1 MNRKCYAIF
10 LIAGDATRW
19 GSGDKCL
26 GLIHGVPAVL
36 YALKAFQES
45 SIFQRYLFVYK
56 NKEQRHI
63 LASSCKHYFPHESI
77 DFVEGGPGRRLSVL
91 CALEWINKMDPHFD
105 GFIFIHDGA
114 RPLVTCDNLQN
125 LYHLL
130 PYSND
135 ILPIQQKLL
144 SNNEF
149 PNRNCP
155 YGISLAHRV
164 TETLVVESVPNT
176 NFDYLTNTNS
186 QRIIHFSNRRIYP
199 DRDTSW
205 ALETPQ
211 VFPFRQL
218 LEDHRRFAD
227 ALKKGNSL
235 PKVTD
240 DTSIFSGS
248 LLLLENLTPNNK
260 LTHREDL
267 PFVTSYLREA
277 SKKFTQ

>member
-1 MNRKCYAIF
+1 MNRSCYAIF

-45 SIFQRYLFVYK
+45 SIFRRYLFVYK
-56 NKEQRHI
+56 NDKQQHI
-63 LASSCKHYFPHESI
+63 LKAACEHYFPHESI
-77 DFVEGGPGRRLSVL
+77 NFVQGGSERRLSVL

-105 GFIFIHDGA
+105 RFIFIHDGA
-114 RPLVTCDNLQN
+114 RPLVTCDNLLD

-130 PYSND
+130 PCSKK
-135 ILPIQQKLL
+135 ILPAQQKLL
-144 SNNEF
+144 LSSILRKQNH
-149 PNRNCP
+149 P
-155 YGISLAHRV
+155 YGVALAHQV
-164 TETLVVESVPNT
+164 TETLVAESTPST
-176 NFDYLTNTNS
+176 NFSYSANIDSPKVVHL
-186 QRIIHFSNRRIYP
+186 SNHRMYP
-199 DRDTSW
+199 DRDTLW